1 MDCIVSYNIRVSDNI
16 RTLAEE
22 FCKELVNEI
31 NTQLKEKDKI
41 NIALSGGNTPK
52 AIFKELAA
60 SYKEKLNW
68 GKINLFWGDERCVP
82 PEDSESNYGMTKK
95 HLLDYIKIPSKNIN
109 RILGENDPHG
119 EAKRYSDIIRNSL
132 DSVNNLPEF
141 EIMLLGLGEDGHI
154 VSIFPN
160 QMELLGSDKI
170 CEVAF
175 HPGTKRGRITL
186 TGNVI
191 NNSKK
196 IYFLVSGKSKS
207 FAVGEILNKKSDYL
221 NLPAA
226 HIKPVNGELI
236 WFLDKEA
243 ASGINYKT

>member
-22 FCKELVNEI
+22 FSKELVNEI

-141 EIMLLGLGEDGHI
+141 EIILLGLGEDGHT

-175 HPGTKRGRITL
+175 HPEAKRRRITL

>member
-1 MDCIVSYNIRVSDNI
+1 MDYIVSYNIRVSDNI

-22 FCKELVNEI
+22 FSKELVNEI

-68 GKINLFWGDERCVP
+68 EKINLFWGDERCVP

-132 DSVNNLPEF
+132 NSVNNLPEF
-141 EIMLLGLGEDGHI
+141 EIMLLGLGEDGHT

-175 HPGTKRGRITL
+175 HPRTKRRRITL
-186 TGNVI
+186 SGSVI

>member
-1 MDCIVSYNIRVSDNI
+1 MDYIVSYNIRVSDNI

-22 FCKELVNEI
+22 FSKELVNEI

-41 NIALSGGNTPK
+41 NIALSGGNTPN

-68 GKINLFWGDERCVP
+68 EKINLFWGDERCVP

-132 DSVNNLPEF
+132 NSVNNLPEF
-141 EIMLLGLGEDGHI
+141 EIMLLGLGEDGHT

-175 HPGTKRGRITL
+175 HPRTKRRRITL
-186 TGNVI
+186 SGSVI

>member
-41 NIALSGGNTPK
+41 NIALSGGNTPN

-68 GKINLFWGDERCVP
+68 EKINLFWGDERCVP

-109 RILGENDPHG
+109 RILE
-119 EAKRYSDIIRNSL
+119 KLKDIQIL
-132 DSVNNLPEF
+132 SV
-141 EIMLLGLGEDGHI
+141 I
-154 VSIFPN
+154 VW
-160 QMELLGSDKI
+160 
-170 CEVAF
+170 
-175 HPGTKRGRITL
+175 
-186 TGNVI
+186 
-191 NNSKK
+191 
-196 IYFLVSGKSKS
+196 
-207 FAVGEILNKKSDYL
+207 IL
-221 NLPAA
+221 
-226 HIKPVNGELI
+226 
-236 WFLDKEA
+236 
-243 ASGINYKT
+243 

>member
-41 NIALSGGNTPK
+41 NIALSGGNTPN

-68 GKINLFWGDERCVP
+68 EKINLFWGDERCVP

-132 DSVNNLPEF
+132 NSVNNLPEF
-141 EIMLLGLGEDGHI
+141 EIMLLGLGEDGHT

-175 HPGTKRGRITL
+175 HPRTKRRRITL
-186 TGNVI
+186 SGSVI

>member
-41 NIALSGGNTPK
+41 NIALSGGNTPN

-68 GKINLFWGDERCVP
+68 EKINLFWGDERCVP

-141 EIMLLGLGEDGHI
+141 EIMLLGLGEDGHT

-175 HPGTKRGRITL
+175 HPEAKRRRITL
-186 TGNVI
+186 SGSVI

>member
-22 FCKELVNEI
+22 FSKELVNEI

-41 NIALSGGNTPK
+41 NIALSGGNTPN

-68 GKINLFWGDERCVP
+68 EKINLFWGDERCVP

-132 DSVNNLPEF
+132 NSVNNLPEF
-141 EIMLLGLGEDGHI
+141 EIMLLGLGEDGHT

-175 HPGTKRGRITL
+175 HPETKRRRITL

>member
-1 MDCIVSYNIRVSDNI
+1 M
-16 RTLAEE
+16 
-22 FCKELVNEI
+22 KPG
-31 NTQLKEKDKI
+31 I
-41 NIALSGGNTPK
+41 NIFSSPEEAVKAFSTMIKDLVEKAVDVKTNFSVALSGGKIAP
-52 AIFKELAA
+52 ILFDYLA
-60 SYKEKLNW
+60 KNHNENLNW
-68 GKINLFWGDERCVP
+68 EKVSLFWGDERCVP

-141 EIMLLGLGEDGHI
+141 EIMLLGLGEDGHT

-160 QMELLGSDKI
+160 QMELLESDKI

-175 HPGTKRGRITL
+175 HPETKRRRITL
-186 TGNVI
+186 SGNVI

>member
-68 GKINLFWGDERCVP
+68 EKINLFWGDERCVP

-141 EIMLLGLGEDGHI
+141 EIMLLGLGEDGHT

-175 HPGTKRGRITL
+175 HPETKRRRITL
-186 TGNVI
+186 SGNVI